1 MHIFQIRLSFLLS
14 VTKVVGMMQNKL
26 ESLLDLHAFLVIVHA
41 YLFAVL
47 PVTDDIKS
55 LKVRNIPLSATNFV
69 AASDFGYW

>member
-1 MHIFQIRLSFLLS
+1 MYTDIEIH
-14 VTKVVGMMQNKL
+14 KL
-26 ESLLDLHAFLVIVHA
+26 NVSATDNVSSLARAFICIM

-55 LKVRNIPLSATNFV
+55 LKVRNIPLSATNLV

>member
-1 MHIFQIRLSFLLS
+1 
-14 VTKVVGMMQNKL
+14 MMQNKT
-26 ESLLDLHAFLVIVHA
+26 EPLLDLLTFLVKRIIKPDCT

-69 AASDFGYW
+69 AASEFGYW

>member
-1 MHIFQIRLSFLLS
+1 MNWTELLINADCS
-14 VTKVVGMMQNKL
+14 
-26 ESLLDLHAFLVIVHA
+26 
-41 YLFAVL
+41 YLFAAL